1 MSKVIGVRMKKKI
14 ILLIIPFIFILIGC
28 GESKPKY
35 YTLSFITDCDIVIN
49 DEVYLEGDGINT
61 YNLNLVRDGYYFRGW
76 YDEDDSTKEILTY
89 FYINKNMTIHAMWE
103 KD

>member
-1 MSKVIGVRMKKKI
+1 MKKKI
-14 ILLIIPFIFILIGC
+14 MLLIIPFSFILIGC

-76 YDEDDSTKEILTY
+76 YDEDDSTKEIL
-89 FYINKNMTIHAMWE
+89 IRI
-103 KD
+103 